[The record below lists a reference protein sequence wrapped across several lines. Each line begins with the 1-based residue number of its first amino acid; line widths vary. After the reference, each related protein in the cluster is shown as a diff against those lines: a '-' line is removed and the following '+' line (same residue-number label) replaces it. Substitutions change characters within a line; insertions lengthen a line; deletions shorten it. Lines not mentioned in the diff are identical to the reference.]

1 MSVRGPADNALTPGT
16 MPGARLSEPAH
27 LQATHADD
35 PQ

>member
-1 MSVRGPADNALTPGT
+1 MSVGELTHYASTPGT

-27 LQATHADD
+27 PQATRADD

>member
-1 MSVRGPADNALTPGT
+1 MSLRGPAYDALTPGT

-27 LQATHADD
+27 PQATHADD